1 MTQASELEQ
10 YRALMASFLN
20 AKIGAEEFEPR
31 YLALF
36 KKHSEFS
43 SDANFEVLNQVFM
56 DVDAFCPDPE
66 LRSEWDLSEE
76 QLLSS
81 VRSAF
86 NQLSG

>member
-1 MTQASELEQ
+1 
-10 YRALMASFLN
+10 MASFLN
-20 AKIGAEEFEPR
+20 AKIGPEEFELR

-66 LRSEWDLSEE
+66 LRSEGDLSEE
-76 QLLSS
+76 QLVSRIRHTL
-81 VRSAF
+81 
-86 NQLSG
+86 NKLSG